1 MNITI
6 TTIDAKCENYYNETG
21 NQDRYIVVD
30 EKNVLV
36 DGYIMYLVLKSHDVE
51 YCDAKRLTLRKHK
64 YTNRQREKYGR
75 IIPPEKVLT
84 YKEKSTVYIYGNET
98 DENCDHIFISSNE
111 VEKYRNDMIAYTE
124 RVNYCSFATKQQILD
139 NDFYIINPTGY
150 YELKL
155 KTKGMDV
162 HLVTIMVNVPFSELR
177 KRAKKRGDFSTWEA
191 NYKKESEE
199 FTIFEKSNLID
210 YFVLNDGNIEESIKK
225 MENII
230 KKDKSK
236 RGVTTD
242 EN

>member
-1 MNITI
+1 MIIIHTVYCVLGRTSSGKSTI
-6 TTIDAKCENYYNETG
+6 TQKAANNLNMK
-21 NQDRYIVVD
+21 
-30 EKNVLV
+30 
-36 DGYIMYLVLKSHDVE
+36 VLKS
-51 YCDAKRLTLRKHK
+51 
-64 YTNRQREKYGR
+64 YTTRQRRE
-75 IIPPEKVLT
+75 
-84 YKEKSTVYIYGNET
+84 NET

-111 VEKYRNDMIAYTE
+111 VEKYRNNMIAYTE

-191 NYKKESEE
+191 NYKKESKE
-199 FTIFEKSNLID
+199 FTTFEKSNLID